1 MRELTDLEFDILWIL
16 ADNKGHAL
24 WELVKL
30 LGKEKSNLIIV
41 LSRLEEEIEL
51 TDLSKIDYYDTAN
64 MTSLGLEIN
73 KANDPLS
80 KYIKERLE
88 PNTVR
93 LMNSNP
99 ENFCFSGY
107 SELDRLLD
115 DPDLYDERRF
125 AKVVLSERTLEII
138 NSKPTGRDLR
148 CLNRKL
154 LEEAYPEFILKG
166 KDSIIFRGLSRK
178 TTNPNSRQPK
188 HHEIPYLINPNI
200 LVLNYILT
208 NLRLIDSRSFR
219 KRLQKQKIDL
229 ADLKE
234 KQEWQLIDDE
244 KYLRLK
250 KEIVNNFYGSD
261 EEWDED
267 LKISLRIENLVASQ
281 YALEF
286 VRCFGF
292 KLIIHRLHGIVGGW
306 DTCWRIA
313 DNAIKSG
320 VIKEEDDLDCAKK
333 LIRYHQDVE
342 EGFKQLE
349 QESKEIRDDYIDD
362 IL

>member
-51 TDLSKIDYYDTAN
+51 TDLSKIGYYDTAN

-99 ENFCFSGY
+99 ENFSCGY
-107 SELDRLLD
+107 FELDRLLN
-115 DPDLYDERRF
+115 DPDLYDETRF
-125 AKVVLSERTLEII
+125 ANVALSEKTLDII
-138 NSKPTGRDLR
+138 NTAPTGIDLR

-154 LEEAYPEFILKG
+154 LEEAYPGYIMKG
-166 KDSIIFRGLSRK
+166 MDSIICRGPPRK
-178 TTNPNSRQPK
+178 TTNPFSRQPK
-188 HHEIPYLINPNI
+188 HLEIPYIIN
-200 LVLNYILT
+200 T
-208 NLRLIDSRSFR
+208 NLLVTKFLIMTLNFN
-219 KRLQKQKIDL
+219 IDETFPENKAQYQNKL
-229 ADLKE
+229 NELNE
-234 KQEWQLIDDE
+234 KVRWQLISEDEYEEAKMNILIEDDDD
-244 KYLRLK
+244 LRLENTQK
-250 KEIVNNFYGSD
+250 KLNDFNIFLS
-261 EEWDED
+261 
-267 LKISLRIENLVASQ
+267 SQ
-281 YALEF
+281 YLLQYVKKYGFRWTVYRIHEM
-286 VRCFGF
+286 VRS
-292 KLIIHRLHGIVGGW
+292 W
-306 DTCWRIA
+306 DQCWPLGES
-313 DNAIKSG
+313 AIKNG
-320 VIKEEDDLDCAKK
+320 AVTNDDDLECARK

-342 EGFKQLE
+342 EGFRRMEKMD
-349 QESKEIRDDYIDD
+349 KDDDS
-362 IL
+362 LMKT